1 MGSSYFTDPVV
12 FLIDIIFGLYILAVM
27 LRFML
32 QWVRADF
39 YNPMAQALV
48 RITNPPLKPLRKFI
62 PGLAGIDMAS
72 VVLMLVLQII
82 AITLMSLVS
91 GQSLHPV
98 FLFFYSLS
106 ELVSLFIMVFIV
118 GIIIQVIVSWVNPGA
133 YNPALSMVYSL
144 TEPVLRPAR
153 RLIPSMGGLDLSP
166 LVATVGLYLIKMLI
180 VPPIRALGVILS
192 Q

>member
-32 QWVRADF
+32 QWFRADF
-39 YNPMAQALV
+39 YNPMAQALI
-48 RITNPPLKPLRKFI
+48 RITNPPLKPLRKLI
-62 PGLAGIDMAS
+62 PGLGGIDVAS
-72 VVLMLVLQII
+72 IVLMLVLQMV
-82 AITLMSLVS
+82 AAALMSLVS
-91 GQSLHPV
+91 GMTLHPA
-98 FLFFYSLS
+98 FLFFYSIA
-106 ELVSLFIMVFIV
+106 ELVSLFLMVFIV
-118 GIIIQVIVSWVNPGA
+118 AIVIQVIVSWVNPGA
-133 YNPALSMVYSL
+133 YNPALSMVYTL

-166 LVATVGLYLIKMLI
+166 LVATVGLYLIKMLV
-180 VPPIRALGVILS
+180 VPPIRTLGVMLS